1 MPSIVRKYGSTTP
14 SKTRYSVKFS
24 DVIEEDKNPKEKQN
38 KVKKVLN
45 KSIRCLVH
53 TFNEDGE

>member
-14 SKTRYSVKFS
+14 NKVRYSVKFS
-24 DVIEEDKNPKEKQN
+24 DVIEDERKIEKTP